1 MSKYHN
7 RKIVVDGITFDSKK
21 ESDYY
26 CQLKMLKM
34 AGEVTDFSLQV
45 PFELQPKYKYGN
57 KTIRSIKYIADFKVK
72 YKDGH
77 EEIVDVK
84 GVRTKEYL
92 LKKKILLYQHQEI
105 KFIEV

>member
-7 RKIVVDGITFDSKK
+7 RKTVVDGITFDSKK

-84 GVRTKEYL
+84 GVRTKEYM
-92 LKKKILLYQHQEI
+92 LKKKMFEHKYRDVIL
-105 KFIEV
+105 KEV